1 MAAFPSPSRSAPRS
15 TAGAVAALAAT
26 MLLSSLGTS
35 IPNVALPTI
44 GGVFG
49 ASVQEVQW
57 VVLAYLV
64 AVTALA
70 VGAGR
75 MGDLMGRR
83 RLLLVGLAVFVAG
96 SVLSAAAPA
105 LWALIAARA
114 VQGAG
119 AAVMMTL
126 TVAVVRD
133 AVPAERTGSA
143 MGLLGTLSAIGTAL
157 GPSLGGALLA
167 GFGWRAVFA
176 AAVPLG
182 LVAVWLAVRYL
193 PADAK
198 AAGTARPPF
207 DGAGM
212 ALLALASGA
221 FALAATMGDAWGP
234 AVSGALG
241 LLACVGAG
249 LFVAVEARTAAPLV
263 SLDLFRDG
271 AVTSGLGLNAL
282 VAAVMMA
289 TLVVGP
295 FFLAG
300 ALHLSA
306 PVIGAV
312 MSVGP
317 VVSALSGVPAGRL
330 ADRFG
335 APAMTRS
342 GLAVMAVG
350 ALALVVLPAMAGVGG
365 YVAAMVV
372 LTPGYQLFLAANTTA
387 VMNRASGER
396 RGAVSGLLTLA
407 RHLGFL
413 GGAAG
418 MGALFAVA
426 SGSGDGAVAT
436 PAAVT
441 AGLGTTFILAAILL
455 AAAALAATAVAVMQ
469 RDRRGE
475 EVV

>member
-1 MAAFPSPSRSAPRS
+1 MAALPPSSTPAPRS

-44 GGVFG
+44 GGVFT

-57 VVLAYLV
+57 VVLAYLL

-70 VGAGR
+70 VGVGR
-75 MGDLMGRR
+75 IGDLMGRR

-114 VQGAG
+114 LQGAG

-133 AVPAERTGSA
+133 AVPAQRTGSA
-143 MGLLGTLSAIGTAL
+143 MGLLGTLSAVGTAL

-176 AAVPLG
+176 AAVPVGLIALG
-182 LVAVWLAVRYL
+182 LTVRYL
-193 PADAK
+193 PADEK
-198 AAGTARPPF
+198 PAGAARPPF

-212 ALLALASGA
+212 VLLALASGA
-221 FALAATMGDAWGP
+221 FALSVTMGGAWGT
-234 AVSGALG
+234 AASAALG

-263 SLDLFRDG
+263 SLGLFRDG
-271 AVTSGLGLNAL
+271 AVTAGLGLNAL

-295 FFLAG
+295 FFLSG
-300 ALHLSA
+300 ALHL
-306 PVIGAV
+306 PPHLVGAV
-312 MSVGP
+312 MTVGP
-317 VVSALSGVPAGRL
+317 AVSALSGVPAGRL
-330 ADRFG
+330 TDRFG
-335 APAMTRS
+335 GAAMARA
-342 GLAVMAVG
+342 GLAVMAAG
-350 ALALVVLPAMAGVGG
+350 ASGFVILPAMIGVAG
-365 YVAAMVV
+365 YVGAMVV

-387 VMNRASGER
+387 VMNRAEAER
-396 RGAVSGLLTLA
+396 RGALSGLLTLA

-418 MGALFAVA
+418 MGALFALVA
-426 SGSGDGAVAT
+426 GGSDVAALA
-436 PAAVT
+436 PAAVERGM
-441 AGLGTTFILAAILL
+441 AATFVLAAILL
-455 AAAALAATAVAVMQ
+455 AGAALGSTVVAMVQRGHRCEDAA
-469 RDRRGE
+469 
-475 EVV
+475 